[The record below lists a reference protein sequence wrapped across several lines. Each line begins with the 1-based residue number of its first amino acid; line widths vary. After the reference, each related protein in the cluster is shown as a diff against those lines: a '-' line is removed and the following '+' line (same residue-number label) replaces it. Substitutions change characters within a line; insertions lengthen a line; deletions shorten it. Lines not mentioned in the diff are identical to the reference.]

1 MCAKRIKFLMTRL
14 SVCSLGVSCNE
25 MIDTPMLLVVREH
38 SIFLKKKISSPVT
51 VRRIIFV
58 LRILY
63 IRTRKN
69 FSSCLLLHFDE
80 FIR

>member
-1 MCAKRIKFLMTRL
+1 MCAKCIKFLMTRL

-25 MIDTPMLLVVREH
+25 MIDTQMLLVVREH
-38 SIFLKKKISSPVT
+38 SIFLKKKFSSPVT

-63 IRTRKN
+63 IRMRKN